1 MALSIVQS
9 VGTRPQ
15 RVVIGFIIA
24 SAFLSMWVSNTATAL
39 MMLPIGLSITELTR
53 SRLSPDSSSPF
64 HFGIVL
70 VLAIAYACN
79 IGGVG
84 TLIGTPPNAILAG
97 FFSES
102 YGIEIGFAQWMMIGI
117 PLVIVMLPLIYVVLT
132 RVFPIHI
139 DELPGG
145 AEIINEEMSKLG
157 EMSAAEKRVAMV
169 FGSAAALWIFRPLLS
184 SVIPQISDAGI
195 AVAAGLVL
203 FIIPAGG
210 GENRRLLNWNE
221 AETLPWGVL
230 LIFGG
235 GLSLASAIEGTGL
248 AAWIGEGVGQLAGW
262 PALLIVLFAVAM
274 IVFLTEITSNTAT
287 TATFL
292 PILGAIAIGIGQNPF
307 LLAVPAAMAASCAFM
322 LPVATPP
329 NAIVYSSN
337 LFTIPQMS
345 RAGFW
350 LNVISILF
358 ITVLAYTCLGFIF
371 GVEIGVVPR
380 PFSGAGAG

>member
-1 MALSIVQS
+1 M
-9 VGTRPQ
+9 
-15 RVVIGFIIA
+15 
-24 SAFLSMWVSNTATAL
+24 N
-39 MMLPIGLSITELTR
+39 LPAHR
-53 SRLSPDSSSPF
+53 
-64 HFGIVL
+64 

-97 FFSES
+97 FVSES
-102 YGIEIGFAQWMMIGI
+102 YAVEIGFAQWMAFGI
-117 PLVIVMLPLIYVVLT
+117 PLVLVMLPLMYVVLT

-145 AEIINEEMSKLG
+145 ADIIDEEMEKLG
-157 EMSAAEKRVAMV
+157 PMSTAEARVGLV
-169 FGSAAALWIFRPLLS
+169 FSGAALLWITRPLLS
-184 SVIPQISDAGI
+184 GVLPGLSDAGI
-195 AVAAGLVL
+195 AIGAASIL
-203 FIIPAGG
+203 FLLPAGG
-210 GENRRLLNWNE
+210 TEERRLLNWEE

-235 GLSLASAIEGTGL
+235 GLSLAGAIEETGL

-262 PALLIVLFAVAM
+262 PALAVVLVAVGM

-307 LLAVPAAMAASCAFM
+307 FLVVPAAMAASCAFM

-337 LFTIPQMS
+337 MFTIPQMS
-345 RAGFW
+345 RAGW
-350 LNVISILF
+350 WMNVSSIL
-358 ITVLAYTCLGFIF
+358 IVTMLAYLLLGLIF
-371 GVEIGVVPR
+371 GVEIGVVP
-380 PFSGAGAG
+380 PWAG